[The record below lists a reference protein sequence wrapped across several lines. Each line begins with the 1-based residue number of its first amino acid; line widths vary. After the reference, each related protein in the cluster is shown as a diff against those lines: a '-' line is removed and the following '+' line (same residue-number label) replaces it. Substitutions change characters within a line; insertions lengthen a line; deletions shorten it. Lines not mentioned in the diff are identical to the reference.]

1 MSTKIIEIDKIL
13 PDIIPVFPVL
23 PKPIFP
29 GIIMPIDLN
38 IEILNKKLKENI
50 ENNSFLGAILV
61 KDPDEENLYN
71 KDNLYNVGSVIKVIK
86 KIEITDNIMSLLIFS
101 VKRFTV
107 KKFIKDKGLL
117 KAKVEYYDE
126 NYDPQDPEIR
136 AYQSTIID
144 EVRSIAEK
152 NKFFMERVKATIFN
166 ADTPS
171 KVTDFTAYLLDLTRE
186 EQQSVLETFD
196 LKKRMRKIIE
206 FLHKQ
211 IQIDEIQQKIYSQI
225 NEKISKQQREFFLRE
240 QLKAIKKELGIETD
254 EKSIEVSKYKKLIKE
269 NKLEGEVKEKV
280 ESELEKFAT
289 LEPHT
294 SEYAVIRN
302 WLDTVL
308 SLPWNKESKESLN
321 IKKAKNIL
329 EKDHYGLKDV
339 KERILEFLA
348 VRKLNPNIKGSILC
362 LVGPPG
368 CGKTSLGKSIAKAM
382 NRKFF
387 RFSLGGMRDE
397 AEIKGHRKTYVGAM
411 PGRIISALKITKTKN
426 PVIMLDEI
434 DKLGISY
441 QGDPASALLEV
452 LDPEQNYEFRDNY
465 LEIPFDLSHV
475 FFITTA
481 NTLDTIPRPLLDR
494 MEVIRLSGYIDEEKY
509 QIGKKYLLPKQLKK
523 HGLTKDDIK
532 INKKEFIFLINNYA
546 RQAGVRDL
554 EKEIEKICRKIAT
567 KKVMEK
573 SYNPLLSINDIKE
586 LLGPPKIR
594 EEDRIKVIKS
604 GVTVGLAWTPLG
616 GATLLIESLLITG
629 GQGFKL
635 TGQLGDVMKESA
647 NIAYS
652 YVKSICKKYG
662 GNPDIFNK
670 NQIHLHVP
678 EGATPKDGP
687 SAGITMAT
695 SLLSLVLNKKIKP
708 YLAMTGELTL
718 TGSVLPIGGLKEK
731 IVAARRA
738 NIKEIIIPYENEVDL
753 QEIQDYLKKGIKFH
767 LVKSVE
773 EVFDIAFK

>member
-13 PDIIPVFPVL
+13 PEIIPIFPIL

-29 GIIMPIDLN
+29 GIVMPIDLN
-38 IEILNKKLKENI
+38 VDTLDKKLKENFD
-50 ENNSFLGAILV
+50 NNVFLGALLV
-61 KDPDEENLYN
+61 KDPDKPLDDP
-71 KDNLYNVGSVIKVIK
+71 DNFYKVGSVIKIIK
-86 KIEITDNIMSLLIFS
+86 KMEITDNILSLLIFS

-107 KKFIKDKGLL
+107 KEFIKEEGLL

-126 NYDPQDPEIR
+126 EFDSQDPEIR

-144 EVRSIAEK
+144 EVRSIAEQ

-166 ADTPS
+166 ADTPA

-186 EQQSVLETFD
+186 EQQSILEIFD

-211 IQIDEIQQKIYSQI
+211 IQIAEIQQKIYNQI

-254 EKSIEVSKYKKLIKE
+254 EKSIEVEKYKKLIKE

-280 ESELEKFAT
+280 EEELEKFAT

-294 SEYAVIRN
+294 SEFAVIRN

-368 CGKTSLGKSIAKAM
+368 CGKTSLGKSIARAM

-523 HGLTKDDIK
+523 HGLTKNDIK

-567 KKVMEK
+567 KKAMEQK
-573 SYNPLLSINDIKE
+573 YNVTLTINDIKE

-594 EEDRIKVIKS
+594 EEDRIKVLKP
-604 GVTVGLAWTPLG
+604 GVTVGLAWTSLG
-616 GATLLIESLLITG
+616 GATLLIESLLIKG
-629 GQGFKL
+629 GQGLKL
-635 TGQLGDVMKESA
+635 TGQLGVM
-647 NIAYS
+647 
-652 YVKSICKKYG
+652 YV
-662 GNPDIFNK
+662 
-670 NQIHLHVP
+670 
-678 EGATPKDGP
+678 
-687 SAGITMAT
+687 
-695 SLLSLVLNKKIKP
+695 
-708 YLAMTGELTL
+708 
-718 TGSVLPIGGLKEK
+718 
-731 IVAARRA
+731 
-738 NIKEIIIPYENEVDL
+738 
-753 QEIQDYLKKGIKFH
+753 
-767 LVKSVE
+767 
-773 EVFDIAFK
+773 